1 MSYTEKYL
9 NYDLSTGD
17 NDGSSEEN
25 AWQTFADAISGAAA
39 GDRVNVKK
47 ASSRV
52 STGDIQWTKAGTQD
66 APIHI
71 RAYETTIGDGG
82 MFEMNNRFRCS
93 AADVIT
99 EGIDIVSNTTLLLW
113 MSGNRNVAY
122 RCRVEYANASAACCI
137 VRALTG
143 VLINC
148 YIKADVGSGYVVN
161 LYQSAAIGCYFEATD
176 GATTS
181 SGARM
186 VELENSYR
194 YSNVVNC
201 IFKGNGDADL
211 KGINIV
217 NDQNGRG
224 GLIQNNVFE
233 GMGTCITYNEGGM
246 GQSIAV
252 IQDNIFYNATKAIEN
267 LRGTNS
273 SSKWGYFINNNAT
286 GLLTGA
292 AYTNVGDYIP
302 NQIVLTESP
311 FIDTTHYELNDA
323 PGGGALC
330 KFRGTAP
337 NQLDPSL
344 KGPTFAYDRDTGRV
358 NFTSISGTIPKGAE
372 SSHVF

>member
-17 NDGSSEEN
+17 NDGSSEAN
-25 AWQTFADAISGAAA
+25 AWQTFSAAISGAAA
-39 GDRVNVKK
+39 GDRINVKRT
-47 ASSRV
+47 SSRI
-52 STGDIQWTKAGTQD
+52 STGDIQWTKSGTVD

-93 AADVIT
+93 GTDVIT
-99 EGIDIVSNTTLLLW
+99 EGLDILSTTTLLLW
-113 MSGNRNVAY
+113 QTGNRNVTY
-122 RCRVEYANASAACCI
+122 RCKIESSGSGGAI

-143 VLINC
+143 VLVNC
-148 YIKADVGSGYVVN
+148 SVKAPIASSYIVN

-176 GATTS
+176 AATTT
-181 SGARM
+181 SGARII
-186 VELENSYR
+186 ELENSYR

-201 IFKGNGDADL
+201 ILKGNGDTDL
-211 KGINIV
+211 KGINII
-217 NDQNGRG
+217 NDHNGRG
-224 GLIQNNVFE
+224 GLFQNNVFE
-233 GMGTCITYNEGGM
+233 NLGTCIVYNEGGF
-246 GQSIAV
+246 GQSIAI

-273 SSKWGYFINNNAT
+273 SSKYGYFINNNAT

-311 FIDTTHYELNDA
+311 FIDTVHYELNDA

-337 NQLDPSL
+337 DSLVPSI
-344 KGPTFAYDRDTGRV
+344 KGPTFAFDRASGRV
-358 NFTSISGTIPKGAE
+358 NFTSIGGAIPKGAE